1 LYVRMDSSELG
12 MTYDYELSLWYYL
25 YILIFVIWV
34 LHYDGFLFELEHVN
48 EGHKKKGVIVA
59 VIVSLAMAI
68 LCGILLLGW
77 CYGHKSST
85 YVKGIVSNLKNK
97 IESLKLLWKCSKN

>member
-1 LYVRMDSSELG
+1 
-12 MTYDYELSLWYYL
+12 
-25 YILIFVIWV
+25 
-34 LHYDGFLFELEHVN
+34 
-48 EGHKKKGVIVA
+48 VA
-59 VIVSLAMAI
+59 VIVSIAMAI

-97 IESLKLLWKCSKN
+97 IESLKLL